1 MSLCNDTS
9 SAMSTLRRRMLGDSS
24 DDPSRDPSPAKDGE
38 PVTAIPQKHLEYLK
52 SKRRRRST
60 WIIFG
65 LGGLFGVVLAAFFA
79 QHNDVINL
87 EGLVDFN
94 LDSLIDVIPAGI
106 LKDAKDITV
115 SSMPPRACYC
125 WSQS

>member
-1 MSLCNDTS
+1 
-9 SAMSTLRRRMLGDSS
+9 MLGDSS

-38 PVTAIPQKHLEYLK
+38 PVTVIPKKHLEQLK

-79 QHNDVINL
+79 QRSDVINL

-94 LDSLIDVIPAGI
+94 LEPLIDVIPAGI
-106 LKDAKDITV
+106 VKDAKDITV
-115 SSMPPRACYC
+115 SSPISLRARRYGVT
-125 WSQS
+125 S